1 VSRIAQFARLAARP
15 GCGTEVQTALREAK
29 TAAEAEPGTEV
40 FAIHTEPGNPEVVWV
55 YELYLDSDAQAAHSG
70 SAATARLRETLAD
83 RLLEPLSVLR
93 GALEDDF
100 GLPAG
105 GPPDPNPKEEL
116 TVGQATI
123 EGERRAR
130 LLFGDERYE
139 RTRADEPAT
148 ARRDLLRLADEVVF
162 GRVYSRAGLS
172 RRQRSLCT
180 IACLTALR
188 EPVQLHAH
196 IAGALNIGVTARE
209 VVEVITQVA
218 MYAGFPAAL
227 NAMAV
232 ADECFAAAA
241 TESGA

>member
-1 VSRIAQFARLAARP
+1 VTPMFNAPAMWACSWTGSRSAVRQ
-15 GCGTEVQTALREAK
+15 
-29 TAAEAEPGTEV
+29 
-40 FAIHTEPGNPEVVWV
+40 AIVH
-55 YELYLDSDAQAAHSG
+55 SD
-70 SAATARLRETLAD
+70 RC
-83 RLLEPLSVLR
+83 
-93 GALEDDF
+93 
-100 GLPAG
+100 
-105 GPPDPNPKEEL
+105 
-116 TVGQATI
+116 
-123 EGERRAR
+123 
-130 LLFGDERYE
+130 
-139 RTRADEPAT
+139 
-148 ARRDLLRLADEVVF
+148 RRDLLRLADEVVF